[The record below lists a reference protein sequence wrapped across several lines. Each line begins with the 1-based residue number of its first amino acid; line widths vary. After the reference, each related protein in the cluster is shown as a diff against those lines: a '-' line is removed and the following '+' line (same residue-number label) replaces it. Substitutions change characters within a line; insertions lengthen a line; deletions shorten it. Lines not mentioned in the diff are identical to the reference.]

1 MALARIAKLA
11 IICLSGQASGMLSAV
26 NTDSSDQQSNVTD
39 ATENS
44 VEADAA
50 RTIATPDEID
60 AYRGLL
66 TGTDWPT
73 LAHAYGSAAE
83 APKMLA
89 ALIDR
94 EQSVRTRALDYL
106 HNTLHHQ
113 STLYE
118 ATVPAALYVAAI
130 LSDPRTTCTVDNN
143 RRSFPGCMRAE
154 LLAWIASVANE
165 VTDEAEALS
174 QRYGFPL
181 DDYPPAVGIQRI
193 RPLLFSASLP
203 YTEDTNRHVRKAAL
217 TACIPLL
224 DDPRLH
230 HHRRPL
236 VPLVREVL
244 GTSELWQHRER
255 AIDAL
260 NAWGEDSSG
269 LEGQRN
275 PFLFCDSDL
284 PADGSSAWLADPN
297 SSEGYSDEPPF

>member
-1 MALARIAKLA
+1 M
-11 IICLSGQASGMLSAV
+11 
-26 NTDSSDQQSNVTD
+26 NTDSSDQQFNVTD

-44 VEADAA
+44 AEVDAA
-50 RTIATPDEID
+50 RTIATPDEVE

-89 ALIDR
+89 ALLDPD
-94 EQSVRTRALDYL
+94 QSVRTKALDYL

-113 STLYE
+113 NTLYE

-130 LSDPRTTCTVDNN
+130 LSDPRTTRTVDNN
-143 RRSFPGCMRAE
+143 RHSFPDCMRAE
-154 LLAWIASVANE
+154 LLRWVASVANE

-174 QRYGFPL
+174 HRYGFPL

-203 YTEDTNRHVRKAAL
+203 YTKDTNRHVREAAL

-224 DDPRLH
+224 DDPRLLH
-230 HHRRPL
+230 HHRQPL

-260 NAWGEDSSG
+260 DAWGEDSSG

-284 PADGSSAWLADPN
+284 SADGSSVRFAGPN
-297 SSEGYSDEPPF
+297 SAEGNSEEPPF